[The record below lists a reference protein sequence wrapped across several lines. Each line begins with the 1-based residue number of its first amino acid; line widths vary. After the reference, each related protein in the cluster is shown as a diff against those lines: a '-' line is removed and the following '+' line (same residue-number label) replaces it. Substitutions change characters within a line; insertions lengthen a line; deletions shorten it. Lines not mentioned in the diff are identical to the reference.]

1 MAGDAVGRV
10 PRLLIDVEAE
20 PMSEK
25 RPEILSPAGD
35 RESLLAALRYGA
47 DAVYLAGRSFGMR
60 AGAANFDGNGL
71 CEAVSLAHGV
81 GAKVYVACNTLPR
94 DQELR
99 RLPAFLEQVEAAG
112 ADAVIAA
119 DLGVMALVKRYAP
132 RCALHVSVQFGV
144 VNAAAAA
151 QLWELGASRV
161 VLARELSLDEIAV
174 LRRETPAE
182 LELEAFVHGSMCLS
196 VSGRCLLSSSLTGR
210 DANRGDC
217 AQPCRWRYSLV
228 EEKRPGLYFPV
239 ESGEEGSYILDAND
253 LCMIGHVAALAQ
265 AGVTSFKIEGRAK
278 APYYVAAV
286 TNAYRLA
293 ADGYAASGYSAGY
306 QPPLWLS
313 EELDKVSH
321 RPYGTGFYY
330 GTPRQNT
337 AAGGYIRRW
346 EVAAVALDWEDGVL
360 RVSQRNRFFDG
371 EELEVL
377 LPGERPFTVSA
388 SPLTD
393 GEGKPVPSAN
403 HPEMTVSFP
412 CPRPVP
418 AGTLLRRKKD

>member
-132 RCALHVSVQFGV
+132 RCALHVSV
-144 VNAAAAA
+144 
-151 QLWELGASRV
+151 
-161 VLARELSLDEIAV
+161 
-174 LRRETPAE
+174 
-182 LELEAFVHGSMCLS
+182 
-196 VSGRCLLSSSLTGR
+196 
-210 DANRGDC
+210 
-217 AQPCRWRYSLV
+217 
-228 EEKRPGLYFPV
+228 
-239 ESGEEGSYILDAND
+239 
-253 LCMIGHVAALAQ
+253 
-265 AGVTSFKIEGRAK
+265 RAD
-278 APYYVAAV
+278 VCC
-286 TNAYRLA
+286 
-293 ADGYAASGYSAGY
+293 
-306 QPPLWLS
+306 PP
-313 EELDKVSH
+313 
-321 RPYGTGFYY
+321 P
-330 GTPRQNT
+330 
-337 AAGGYIRRW
+337 
-346 EVAAVALDWEDGVL
+346 
-360 RVSQRNRFFDG
+360 
-371 EELEVL
+371 
-377 LPGERPFTVSA
+377 
-388 SPLTD
+388 
-393 GEGKPVPSAN
+393 
-403 HPEMTVSFP
+403 
-412 CPRPVP
+412 
-418 AGTLLRRKKD
+418 